1 MVSMSIATD
10 YVLGLILKQVADHR
24 LVVWYDSDGAYA
36 EAVDELEQRTTAN
49 RSLTVAKYKNSF
61 LQLRK
66 ELDHLLNG
74 EEPPRLVVYVPVD
87 QGETHHALIEL
98 ETAGVVVQPGQQPPQ
113 RNTRLS
119 IVARNALKTV
129 LGEEIAH
136 DVEKQVEAGK
146 LTLADV
152 NALAK
157 KGSEISSG
165 VVSLIFDTGSPQEV
179 ALAFLDSNQFDSELE
194 QKSAQGE
201 LFGLLGTSF
210 DIELPAKAILADVR
224 DKLARHVLLTELIDG
239 LGNSIPA
246 PLESVQIAS
255 APNGLDA
262 CVRLAKTW
270 RQLRDYRDSY
280 IAASTKVEQ
289 EFALGQLAFD
299 PDKIIELET
308 VLAVE
313 KALLRHVEQTLLAAA
328 NKETLTLAQSR
339 LSRFWSAAIPAIQA
353 HWALIAS
360 IAEVLLEAGRVKQA
374 LKTPPAAVPT
384 LIKTY
389 TEGQSPWC
397 LLDTYHRHME
407 SRWYSFE
414 PAMGEGYQSLEKLI
428 HKARQQYTEVG
439 SELAQHFVTQYHKA
453 KHPITDVLRQLEVF
467 EKQVQPKLEAGKTAY
482 IWVDALRFEMA
493 RELCEVLKDDFDLSI
508 EPAIGTIPTIT
519 QIGMAGLLP
528 RANQSAKVVSAG
540 SGKLG
545 LEIQGKLIAER
556 KDRIAFLKEHV
567 DGPVFDTKLDSLLPK
582 PSKKIRDGI
591 EQAQLIL
598 VTSQEIDE
606 LCEMDN
612 IPQARRQMDSILND
626 LRRSFRILSDL
637 KVQTIIL
644 TADHGH
650 IFADEIS
657 DDMKIDAPGGNTAD
671 LHRRVW
677 IGVGGTVEPS
687 YLRTSLA
694 SLGIDSEYDLATP
707 WTFACFKSKGGAR
720 AYFHGGLSP
729 QELIVPVVV
738 MTSAAQAPGKSS
750 VGIEWTIIPGTQK
763 LTTRFFSV
771 QVGGTETGLFA
782 QEPPRVRVE
791 IRARGKCISTPVSAS
806 YGFEDATGEVQLKQ
820 SEEDNK
826 KIEPNTVTLMIVE
839 DVTQKTVGLH
849 LIDATSGA
857 ELASLDNIEVAI
869 SL

>member
-1 MVSMSIATD
+1 MGIATD

-24 LVVWYDSDGAYA
+24 LVVWYDPDGAYA
-36 EAVDELEQRTTAN
+36 EAVDELAQKSATDG
-49 RSLTVAKYKNSF
+49 SLTVAKYGNSF

-66 ELDHLLNG
+66 EIDPLLNG

-87 QGETHHALIEL
+87 QAETHHALIEL
-98 ETAGVVVQPGQQPPQ
+98 EAAGVVIQPGQQPPQ

-129 LGEEIAH
+129 LGEDIAH

-152 NALAK
+152 NTLAQ
-157 KGSEISSG
+157 KGGEISSG
-165 VVSLIFDTGSPQEV
+165 VVSLIFDTGNPQEV
-179 ALAFLDSNQFDSELE
+179 ALTFLDSGQFDREIE

-201 LFGLLGTSF
+201 LVGLLGASF
-210 DIELPAKAILADVR
+210 DIELPAKATLTDIR
-224 DKLARHVLLTELIDG
+224 DKLARHVLLTELIYG
-239 LGNSIPA
+239 LGNSIPE
-246 PLESVQIAS
+246 PLESASIAS
-255 APNGLDA
+255 APNGVDA

-280 IAASTKVEQ
+280 VAAATKVE
-289 EFALGQLAFD
+289 EFALGQLTFD

-328 NKETLTLAQSR
+328 TADTLTLAQSR
-339 LSRFWSAAIPAIQA
+339 LSGFWSAALPEIQA

-360 IAEVLLEAGRVKQA
+360 IAEVLLEAERIKQA
-374 LKTPPAAVPT
+374 LKKPPAEVPA

-389 TEGQSPWC
+389 TEGQAPWC

-414 PAMGEGYQSLEKLI
+414 PVKGEGYQSLETLM
-428 HKARQQYTEVG
+428 HKARQQYTAVG

-453 KHPITDVLRQLEVF
+453 KHPLPDVLRQLEVF
-467 EKQVQPKLEAGKTAY
+467 EKQVQPKLDAGKTAY

-493 RELCEVLKDDFDLSI
+493 RELCEVMKEDFDLSI

-519 QIGMAGLLP
+519 QIGMASLLP
-528 RANQSAKVVSAG
+528 RANQSARVVSAG

-545 LEIQGKLIAER
+545 LEINGKLITER
-556 KDRIAFLKEHV
+556 KERIAFLKEHV

-612 IPQARRQMDSILND
+612 IPQARRQMDGILND

-657 DDMKIDAPGGNTAD
+657 DDMKIDAPGGDTAD

-677 IGVGGTVEPS
+677 IGVGGTAEPS

-738 MTSAAQAPGKSS
+738 MTATAQVPGKSS
-750 VGIEWTIIPGTQK
+750 VGIEWTIIPGTPK

-791 IRARGKCISTPVSAS
+791 IRARGTCISTPVSAS

-820 SEEDNK
+820 SAENNK
-826 KIEPNTVTLMIVE
+826 KIEPNTVTMMIVE

>member
-1 MVSMSIATD
+1 MSIATD

-24 LVVWYDSDGAYA
+24 LVVWYDPDGAYA
-36 EAVDELEQRTTAN
+36 EAVDDLAQRTTAN
-49 RSLTVAKYKNSF
+49 GSLTVAKYENSF

-66 ELDHLLNG
+66 EIDPLLNG

-98 ETAGVVVQPGQQPPQ
+98 EAAGVVVQPGQQPPQ

-152 NALAK
+152 NVLAQ
-157 KGSEISSG
+157 KGGEISSG
-165 VVSLIFDTGSPQEV
+165 VVSLIFDTGNPQDV
-179 ALAFLDSNQFDSELE
+179 ALAFLESDQFDSEIE

-210 DIELPAKAILADVR
+210 DIELPATATLADVR
-224 DKLARHVLLTELIDG
+224 DKLARHVLLTELLIDG
-239 LGNSIPA
+239 LGSSVPSA
-246 PLESVQIAS
+246 LGSVQVAS
-255 APNGLDA
+255 APNGVDA

-280 IAASTKVEQ
+280 VATATKIEQ

-339 LSRFWSAAIPAIQA
+339 LSGFWSAALPAIQA
-353 HWALIAS
+353 QWALIAA
-360 IAEVLLEAGRVKQA
+360 IAEVLLEAERVKQA
-374 LKTPPAAVPT
+374 LKTPPVAVPA

-414 PAMGEGYQSLEKLI
+414 PARGEGYQSLETLM

-453 KHPITDVLRQLEVF
+453 KHPIPDVLRQLEVF

-493 RELCEVLKDDFDLSI
+493 RELCEVMKDDFELSI

-528 RANQSAKVVSAG
+528 HANQSAKVISAG

-545 LEIQGKLIAER
+545 LEINGKLITER
-556 KDRIAFLKEHV
+556 KDRVAFLKEHV
-567 DGPVFDTKLDSLLPK
+567 DVPVFDTKLDSLLPK
-582 PSKKIRDGI
+582 PPKKIRDGI

-612 IPQARRQMDSILND
+612 IPQARRQMDGILND

-657 DDMKIDAPGGNTAD
+657 DDMKIDAPGGDTAD
-671 LHRRVW
+671 LHRRAW
-677 IGVGGTVEPS
+677 IGVGGTAEPS

-738 MTSAAQAPGKSS
+738 MTAAAQAPGQSS
-750 VGIEWTIIPGTQK
+750 VGIEWTIIPGTPK

-771 QVGGTETGLFA
+771 QVGGEEKGLFA

-820 SEEDNK
+820 SEENNK
-826 KIEPNTVTLMIVE
+826 KIEPNTVTMMIVE